1 METHTTNKE
10 QQKVLR
16 STVMK
21 PIRRGIM
28 HEWKYDYNLVEGN
41 EISSYAIVFFYDEN
55 KKQSG
60 IRTKLFKKTDGTTT
74 DTLRFIAPLYAD
86 FAQCAFMLNSK
97 SQIETCA
104 TKIELSN
111 ITHTE
116 VIETDNEKEQYDDL
130 FDYHKKYEPI
140 DLQTEPWNAIGGKHN
155 HTGTIKEFT
164 SKVNMLKN
172 RYGLNP
178 NSKIL
183 DIGCGTAG
191 LGHELQGFL
200 ANNENYVVVELV
212 QKGVDYCK
220 KLYPQFRFFKGEMTS
235 VPKFDE
241 KFDFIT
247 LYNVIIHMKPED
259 SVTLLKD
266 AKQYLKENG
275 VFLITAT
282 INPDAQSCIGDKGR
296 MEMTDEY
303 FVELMKKAG
312 FTSVEK
318 IFKELTEGQMPFI
331 VKV

>member
-1 METHTTNKE
+1 MKTHTTNE
-10 QQKVLR
+10 QQQKIIR
-16 STVMK
+16 STVMT
-21 PIRRGIM
+21 PIKRGIM
-28 HEWKYDYNLVEGN
+28 YEWKYDYNLIEGN
-41 EISSYAIVFFYDEN
+41 EISSYAIIFFYDEN

-60 IRTKLFKKTDGTTT
+60 IRTKLFKKTDGATT
-74 DTLRFIAPLYAD
+74 DTLRFIAPLYAN
-86 FAQCAFMLNSK
+86 FAQCAFFINNK
-97 SQIETCA
+97 KQITTCA
-104 TKIELSN
+104 TKIELSD
-111 ITHTE
+111 
-116 VIETDNEKEQYDDL
+116 VARAAVVETDNEREQYDDL

-140 DLQTEPWNAIGGKHN
+140 DLETEPWNAIGGKHN
-155 HTGTIKEFT
+155 HKGTIKEFAG
-164 SKVNMLKN
+164 KVTMLKN

-178 NSKIL
+178 DSKIL

-200 ANNENYVVVELV
+200 ASDENYVGVELV

-220 KLYPQFRFFKGEMTS
+220 KQYPQFRFFKGEMTS

-247 LYNVIIHMKPED
+247 LFNVIIHMQPED
-259 SVTLLKD
+259 SIALFKD
-266 AKQYLKENG
+266 AKQYLKEG
-275 VFLITAT
+275 GIFLITAT

-303 FVELMKKAG
+303 FVELMQKAG

-318 IFKELTEGQMPFI
+318 IFKDTTEGQMPFI